1 MGDGRVRRDA
11 LGVMRWAGCVG
22 RNGLGTIVAGW
33 ARRRDGIEDRVRDE
47 FGADLIIE
55 KMTGTEKRLTIKEY

>member
-1 MGDGRVRRDA
+1 
-11 LGVMRWAGCVG
+11 
-22 RNGLGTIVAGW
+22 LGTIVAGW